1 MTFDSFAE
9 GTFLFPPEKY
19 PDAAAY
25 LQFWNT
31 VPISDG
37 ILANISA
44 ARAELLRKRSIATGV
59 SWGHIYDAKNTLELH
74 HKNPRREAI
83 ADAARAVAYE
93 AHMTEWWGDK
103 PKEIYPQVARRIVRA
118 GQMFWYQYSLDEEDR
133 MEVLTTTVRFGGK
146 DLTLEQACDRYN
158 LGEIRT
164 SFREPA
170 VTAADLLDDVRV
182 EIQRL
187 QGR

>member
-9 GTFLFPPEKY
+9 GTFLFPPEEY

-37 ILANISA
+37 VLANISA

-59 SWGHIYDAKNTLELH
+59 SWGQTYDAKNALELH

-93 AHMTEWWGDK
+93 AHMTEWWGDT
-103 PKEIYPQVARRIVRA
+103 PKEIDPSFARRVART
-118 GQMFWYQYSLDEEDR
+118 GQMYWYRTCLSEEDQL
-133 MEVLTTTVRFGGK
+133 EVEKTTVYMGGK
-146 DLTLEQACDRYN
+146 DLTLGRACGRYLLN
-158 LGEIRT
+158 EIRA

-170 VTAADLLDDVRV
+170 TTMAELLDDVRV

-187 QGR
+187 QV